1 MGCGRSRRNF
11 STKVLSKPK
20 GDTMEVYYANIIESI
35 IVVALFLG
43 IRVVSN
49 TLIDRTIIDLVVQK
63 TRTQLIRK
71 SINFILLLVSIAILM
86 VIWGV
91 KQSELAVFV
100 GSILTIVGVA
110 FFAQWSLLSNI
121 TSSIIL
127 FFGHSVRIGD
137 RISIMETKDY
147 EIRGEVLDIGL
158 FFTKLRLLDSEDE
171 VTLPNNIFI
180 IKTIRK
186 INLSSDESKAQIV
199 TVDEQK
205 T

>member
-1 MGCGRSRRNF
+1 
-11 STKVLSKPK
+11 
-20 GDTMEVYYANIIESI
+20 MEVYYANIIESI

-186 INLSSDESKAQIV
+186 INLSSDESKAQIA

>member
-1 MGCGRSRRNF
+1 
-11 STKVLSKPK
+11 
-20 GDTMEVYYANIIESI
+20 MEVYYANIIESI

-49 TLIDRTIIDLVVQK
+49 TLIDRTIIDLVIQK

-186 INLSSDESKAQIV
+186 INLSSDESKAQIA